1 MPAHFLH
8 ASVPRGGPTDDPDE
22 ARKSALLV
30 NMVLGS
36 GSGDRCIWRKKI
48 WLPERPR
55 RGKDDS
61 FLRLRVVS

>member
-30 NMVLGS
+30 NLVLGS
-36 GSGDRCIWRKKI
+36 GSGDRCI
-48 WLPERPR
+48 
-55 RGKDDS
+55 
-61 FLRLRVVS
+61 